1 MLGARH
7 YARLYIH
14 YPIHTTTWLDL
25 KGIMLSL
32 SKKPVSK
39 GYNSPKDKT
48 IVTRFLGFFGRG
60 GDVTILCP
68 KCDGGYTN
76 PYMG

>member
-1 MLGARH
+1 
-7 YARLYIH
+7 
-14 YPIHTTTWLDL
+14 
-25 KGIMLSL
+25 MLSL

-48 IVTRFLGFFGRG
+48 IVTRFLVFFSRG

-68 KCDGGYTN
+68 KRDGGYTN
-76 PYMG
+76 PYIG